1 MFAIVV
7 APGTALERCFPLH
20 FAYADQNSL
29 NYMMEETSIV
39 DQATMALA
47 FKEEGNNAFKK
58 QNFVEA
64 KDFYSKAIMQLG
76 QIPEDDQMSLLLCN
90 RAAAQ
95 MKLLDYSAC
104 ISDCDRAIK
113 INPAAV
119 KAYYR
124 RAQAQ
129 LAVGALSAASTDT
142 QMLLRLDPSNAD
154 AISLMRI
161 IKAGELRRVHTK
173 SYDIDIHFLL

>member
-1 MFAIVV
+1 MK
-7 APGTALERCFPLH
+7 
-20 FAYADQNSL
+20 
-29 NYMMEETSIV
+29 ETSIL
-39 DQATMALA
+39 DQANMALA
-47 FKEEGNNAFKK
+47 FKEEGNNAFKQ
-58 QNFVEA
+58 QNFTEA
-64 KDFYSKAIMQLG
+64 RDFYSKAIMQLS

-90 RAAAQ
+90 RAAAH

-113 INPAAV
+113 ITPAAL

-129 LAVGALSAASTDT
+129 LAVGALSAASVDT
-142 QMLLRLDPSNAD
+142 QMLLRIDPSNAE

-161 IKAGELRRVHTK
+161 VKAGEPQRL
-173 SYDIDIHFLL
+173 Y